1 MYTVIVVTHLG
12 AVNMNVLP
20 KLLQWG
26 KKVLPFFAPYHIRI
40 LLKHTPIRKKCR
52 KYLSSFRKTACFLC
66 VSLHEQYLAAYVAEV
81 G

>member
-26 KKVLPFFAPYHIRI
+26 KKVLPFFAPYQYEEYAEYEEYD
-40 LLKHTPIRKKCR
+40 K
-52 KYLSSFRKTACFLC
+52 
-66 VSLHEQYLAAYVAEV
+66 SLRNGAVYNQS
-81 G
+81 